1 MRRYLLIVATLLP
14 LAAPAAARPLDAA
27 QQQQLLAVFAHYN
40 RALVAGNLDQALAL
54 RTAAAQTALTQQFKT
69 PNDRTNFL
77 NEAREMVPDQVQ
89 VMHASVNEA
98 GDKALL
104 VLLAGKTISGRLAQ
118 EEFDLSFTQEGGVWK
133 LGATEVAPGPDE
145 IKRCPDQS
153 YQPPSAYQGGN
164 SVTFEGRIER
174 AEFLPDHTLVLLMTG
189 ETEVCAFLPN
199 STTLQQHGLNPAIIQ
214 PWRIAEISG
223 VAERSNPQ
231 KVMVNNITV
240 HAEE

>member
-1 MRRYLLIVATLLP
+1 MRRYLPT
-14 LAAPAAARPLDAA
+14 LAALLSLTVPAAARPLDGA
-27 QQQQLLAVFAHYN
+27 QQDQLLAVFAHYN
-40 RALVAGNLDQALAL
+40 RAIAAGNLDQALAL
-54 RTAAAQTALTQQFKT
+54 RTAAAQTALTQQFKV
-69 PNDRTNFL
+69 PNDRTTFL
-77 NEAREMVPDQVQ
+77 NEAREMVPDRVE
-89 VMHASVNEA
+89 VMHASVNDA

-104 VLLAGKTISGRLAQ
+104 VLLASKTISGRLAQ
-118 EEFDLSFTQEGGVWK
+118 EEFDLSFMQEGGVWK
-133 LGATEVAPGPDE
+133 LGATEEAPGPDD
-145 IKRCPDQS
+145 IKHCRDQS

-164 SVTFEGRIER
+164 PVTFSGRIER
-174 AEFLPDHTLVLLMTG
+174 AESLPDHTLVLLMTG

-199 STTLQQHGLNPAIIQ
+199 STVLQQHGLNPAIIQ